1 MNQHINPRPL
11 VLAVDDNLD
20 NLWLLSLALEMF
32 NVSHI
37 CIDQGKYV
45 LEAAKRYQ
53 PELILLDLVM
63 PDINGIEIANYLKVE
78 PTTAAIPIVGV
89 TAMVS
94 DDYPRC
100 LPIEIFDGFLTK
112 PYLLDDLKRL
122 VVTHLEKKAPYCLAF
137 NL

>member
-1 MNQHINPRPL
+1 MTYPINPRPL

-20 NLWLLSLALEMF
+20 SLWLLSLVLEMF
-32 NVSHI
+32 DVAHI
-37 CIDQGKYV
+37 CIDQGRYV

-63 PDINGIEIANYLKVE
+63 PDVNGIEIATYLKNE
-78 PTTAAIPIVGV
+78 PTTATIPIVGI

-112 PYLLDDLKRL
+112 PYILDDLQRL
-122 VVTHLEKKAPYCLAF
+122 VTTHLEKKAPYCLAF